1 MYNQNLKAMKKV
13 FFVIV
18 LAFFGQYFVSC
29 TNDSTEEELYE
40 YQIEREEI
48 KKSNLQGIDNEEVKD
63 DDI

>member
-1 MYNQNLKAMKKV
+1 MKKV